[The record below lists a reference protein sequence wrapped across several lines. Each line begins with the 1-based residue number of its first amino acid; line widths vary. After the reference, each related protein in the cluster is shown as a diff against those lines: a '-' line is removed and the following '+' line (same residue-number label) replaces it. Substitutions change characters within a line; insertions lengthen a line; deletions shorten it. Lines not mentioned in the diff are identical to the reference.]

1 MVRFL
6 VSHDVAVDVMAMERR
21 IVEDA
26 MAAPASCSTKET
38 MADDG
43 WDVAEAEFATEVAAR
58 ACELGRRRLSVQLP
72 RVLWPRSASMARR
85 ITREMVE
92 RNVQDAQVFLLLS
105 STRSRCCADALAA
118 DHADSELL
126 VHVGP
131 SCRTRP
137 RGTDVIHV
145 APPLTASWQ
154 TKLLEAARCACER
167 IRKQEADEGRVEARP
182 ILVGIGWRWMRIAN
196 VLEEQLQ
203 NHGATTM
210 KRHAERSGE
219 ANERSSGSLSWT
231 MAEEEDGTEHGHLL
245 WLGEEDEELRTLQMQ
260 CAFQSAWKWDP
271 RDKEITPIPADAAQA
286 VRRRHFF
293 VEKAKLAQVV
303 GVAVESVADAETRNT
318 VKRVENMARNANK
331 TVYVFV
337 MSRVAPAKLA
347 NFPEVDVFVL
357 IACPYTCLVDSKQY
371 YAPVITTFE
380 AEMAF
385 TDVPWTGKYRFGL
398 CSSGEAVEEGNGSRQ
413 GTKHCETLNRELVEP
428 VPLELG
434 RLDSET
440 KLQSVV
446 KDRGL
451 SLTGSGGVQA
461 VNAAEFLSMRTYKG
475 LVLDGPEDSNHE
487 IKEGLSGRAA
497 CYQHELDSE
506 VPH

>member
-1 MVRFL
+1 M
-6 VSHDVAVDVMAMERR
+6 DAMAVERR
-21 IVEDA
+21 IEEDA
-26 MAAPASCSTKET
+26 MDAPATSSTKET
-38 MADDG
+38 MVDDG
-43 WDVAEAEFATEVAAR
+43 WEVAEAEFATEVAAR

-85 ITREMVE
+85 ITREMAE
-92 RNVQDAQVFLLLS
+92 RDVQDAQVFLLLS

-126 VHVGP
+126 VHAGP

-137 RGTDVIHV
+137 RGADVIHV

-154 TKLLEAARCACER
+154 KKLLEAARCACER
-167 IRKQEADEGRVEARP
+167 IRAQEADEGLVESRP
-182 ILVGIGWRWMRIAN
+182 IVVGVGWRWMRLAN

-203 NHGATTM
+203 SHGATTM
-210 KRHAERSGE
+210 QRHAKCSGE
-219 ANERSSGSLSWT
+219 ANEKSSGSLSWT
-231 MAEEEDGTEHGHLL
+231 MAEGEDGTEHGHLL

-260 CAFQSAWKWDP
+260 YAFRSAWRWDP
-271 RDKEITPIPADAAQA
+271 EDNNITSIPADASQA

-293 VEKAKLAQVV
+293 VEKAKSAQVV

-318 VKRVENMARNANK
+318 VKRVESMARNANK

-357 IACPYTCLVDSKQY
+357 VACPYTCLVDSKQY

-380 AEMAF
+380 AQMAF
-385 TDVPWTGKYRFGL
+385 ANVPWTGKYRFGL
-398 CSSGEAVEEGNGSRQ
+398 CSSEMAVEGGDDSLYGMNHRK
-413 GTKHCETLNRELVEP
+413 TPNRELAER
-428 VPLELG
+428 VPQELG
-434 RLDSET
+434 CLDSEI

-451 SLTGSGGVQA
+451 LLTGNRGVQA

-475 LVLDGPEDSNHE
+475 LVLDGPEDPNHE

-497 CYQHELDSE
+497 RYRHELDSE
-506 VPH
+506 EPH